1 MELQGQVWLTVGGVK
16 LGGHE
21 RVDLLAAVAQTGS
34 ITAAAKA
41 VGISYKGAWDAVEA
55 MNNLAG
61 EPLVE
66 RVAGGKG
73 GGGTRLTA
81 RGLQLV
87 QNFRQIEQAHRE
99 FVEQLSSQSHGLAD
113 DLLLIRRM
121 AMKTSARNQFSGKV
135 LDIKQGSVNDE
146 VTLEILGGQHIVG
159 TVTRDSTESL
169 GLAAGVG
176 AFALIKASSVIVV
189 TEAEGAR
196 FSARNQLTGTVTRL
210 QDGAV
215 NSEVSITLPGGG
227 VISAIITR
235 ESAHTLGLAVGQ
247 EATAI
252 FKASS
257 VIIGVAH

>member
-1 MELQGQVWLTVGGVK
+1 
-16 LGGHE
+16 
-21 RVDLLAAVAQTGS
+21 
-34 ITAAAKA
+34 
-41 VGISYKGAWDAVEA
+41 
-55 MNNLAG
+55 
-61 EPLVE
+61 
-66 RVAGGKG
+66 
-73 GGGTRLTA
+73 
-81 RGLQLV
+81 
-87 QNFRQIEQAHRE
+87 
-99 FVEQLSSQSHGLAD
+99 
-113 DLLLIRRM
+113 
-121 AMKTSARNQFSGKV
+121 MKTSARNQFSGKV

-196 FSARNQLTGTVTRL
+196 FSARNQLTGSVTRL

-235 ESAHTLGLAVGQ
+235 ESAHSLGLAVGQ
-247 EATAI
+247 QATAI